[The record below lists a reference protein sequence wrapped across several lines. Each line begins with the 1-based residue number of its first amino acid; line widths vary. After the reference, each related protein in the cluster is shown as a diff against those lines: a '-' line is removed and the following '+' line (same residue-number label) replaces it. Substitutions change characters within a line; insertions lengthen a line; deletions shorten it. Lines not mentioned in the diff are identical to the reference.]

1 MLLLQ
6 PEQCGTSIVFPDTLS
21 ANFGLTVN
29 ELENQNNDSLTLMGV
44 SSGHNI
50 QQVILQN
57 NENNPDEIG
66 VGDKSPL
73 PELTQLSSHD
83 FKFAQID
90 FHAEFIT
97 QPISYSNSVISS
109 LADIPTSSCDS
120 DTNTIS
126 SLASSPPLLLQ
137 SSSSDHL
144 PSFTD
149 TYTPSVIT
157 TIEPRAFGAEAEYIS
172 RLKQRRESS
181 QNDGQDLDIQR
192 NSVIVSPSQIH
203 HLSSSDQ
210 SRDNSPSPTLSLLPN
225 LPPSIETYLHQHQR
239 TLSETSDN
247 LLLKQ
252 EPEVTTKVEQIF
264 LPTDF
269 SSIITTQASVPNFLH
284 FNPDESVAQSI
295 AQSVLSQCNKLGNN
309 LEKNARDE
317 DQQTTTNQVIF
328 SGSGT
333 LPVKSSATI
342 SQANTPQAVVLI
354 CAVCGDNAA
363 CQHYGVRTCEGCKG
377 FFKRTVQKNAKYVCL
392 ADKNCP
398 VDKRRRNRC
407 QFCRFQ
413 KCLAVGMV
421 KEVVRTDSL
430 KGRRGRLPTKP
441 RSNQDPP
448 PSPPVAMIT
457 SLVRAHVESTP
468 KLESLDYS
476 QYVELDD
483 EEMDSKAGLI
493 ALEAARISQFYSL
506 LTSSI
511 DVIFKFCDK
520 IPGFNDLCKQDRE
533 LLFRSACLEL
543 FTLRLSHRTLPNS
556 MKLTFCNGT
565 VLHRNQVR
573 STFGDWLNGI
583 TELSKSLQAI
593 DIDASAYACL
603 SALTL
608 VNERHGLLEPKKV
621 ENLQTKIINSLR
633 DHVTYNPE
641 AQRKPQYFSRIL
653 DKLQVLRSLSQQ
665 ALQRIFY
672 LRLEGL
678 VPEPPIIEKM
688 FSSSIPF

>member
-1 MLLLQ
+1 MGVTSGPALQ
-6 PEQCGTSIVFPDTLS
+6 PVSTMEQ
-21 ANFGLTVN
+21 
-29 ELENQNNDSLTLMGV
+29 ELNRLEEAG
-44 SSGHNI
+44 G
-50 QQVILQN
+50 
-57 NENNPDEIG
+57 G
-66 VGDKSPL
+66 GGDKSPI
-73 PELTQLSSHD
+73 LTQLSSSPEY
-83 FKFAQID
+83 KFSQID
-90 FHAEFIT
+90 FRAEFISG
-97 QPISYSNSVISS
+97 PIQSEFGLMDTETGLSV
-109 LADIPTSSCDS
+109 
-120 DTNTIS
+120 N
-126 SLASSPPLLLQ
+126 
-137 SSSSDHL
+137 L
-144 PSFTD
+144 PSFSD
-149 TYTPSVIT
+149 TYTKSVIT
-157 TIEPRAFGAEAEYIS
+157 TIEPRMFGAEAEYEN
-172 RLKQRRESS
+172 RMRQRRNSKPSAGQPIHAVKHEINHTF
-181 QNDGQDLDIQR
+181 QDGLEPIR
-192 NSVIVSPSQIH
+192 LNSVIIPTSGHSLEAV
-203 HLSSSDQ
+203 DGER
-210 SRDNSPSPTLSLLPN
+210 RDDSPSPSISLLPN
-225 LPPSIETYLHQHQR
+225 LQSSIETFLQSHDSNGVSDTASESSFSKPGDLTEPPTSIFIQTSTSSYQQLQSSDLNHFTFTTASTSAASSSSSSSNSSLHSSPSLHSSSPGLHGSSVI
-239 TLSETSDN
+239 LSCTRLDATSIEPDHCKLTSSPLSDPPLSPLPQYN
-247 LLLKQ
+247 HPNAKRSTPNHKHGGVGGLL
-252 EPEVTTKVEQIF
+252 
-264 LPTDF
+264 
-269 SSIITTQASVPNFLH
+269 
-284 FNPDESVAQSI
+284 
-295 AQSVLSQCNKLGNN
+295 
-309 LEKNARDE
+309 
-317 DQQTTTNQVIF
+317 
-328 SGSGT
+328 
-333 LPVKSSATI
+333 
-342 SQANTPQAVVLI
+342 

-413 KCLAVGMV
+413 KCLTVGMV
-421 KEVVRTDSL
+421 KEVVRTDGL

-476 QYVELDD
+476 QYVEMND

-506 LTSSI
+506 LTTSI

-621 ENLQTKIINSLR
+621 ESLQTKIINSLR

-678 VPEPPIIEKM
+678 VPEPPIIKKL

>member
-1 MLLLQ
+1 
-6 PEQCGTSIVFPDTLS
+6 
-21 ANFGLTVN
+21 
-29 ELENQNNDSLTLMGV
+29 V
-44 SSGHNI
+44 S
-50 QQVILQN
+50 
-57 NENNPDEIG
+57 
-66 VGDKSPL
+66 
-73 PELTQLSSHD
+73 
-83 FKFAQID
+83 
-90 FHAEFIT
+90 
-97 QPISYSNSVISS
+97 
-109 LADIPTSSCDS
+109 
-120 DTNTIS
+120 
-126 SLASSPPLLLQ
+126 
-137 SSSSDHL
+137 
-144 PSFTD
+144 
-149 TYTPSVIT
+149 
-157 TIEPRAFGAEAEYIS
+157 
-172 RLKQRRESS
+172 
-181 QNDGQDLDIQR
+181 
-192 NSVIVSPSQIH
+192 
-203 HLSSSDQ
+203 
-210 SRDNSPSPTLSLLPN
+210 
-225 LPPSIETYLHQHQR
+225 
-239 TLSETSDN
+239 
-247 LLLKQ
+247 
-252 EPEVTTKVEQIF
+252 TKVEQLF
-264 LPTDF
+264 L
-269 SSIITTQASVPNFLH
+269 SSEFGPAPPSVPVPVPGTAATSAATIPNFLH
-284 FNPDESVAQSI
+284 FTPDESVTQSMLS
-295 AQSVLSQCNKLGNN
+295 QSQCNKQEATSESEMLG
-309 LEKNARDE
+309 LVDPLATDPP
-317 DQQTTTNQVIF
+317 TSAGNQVIF
-328 SGSGT
+328 TASEVPLVKSPSVSSQPVTPGGAASSGSGGGG
-333 LPVKSSATI
+333 LV
-342 SQANTPQAVVLI
+342 
-354 CAVCGDNAA
+354 CAVCGDHAA

-441 RSNQDPP
+441 RGSQEASQPQQ
-448 PSPPVAMIT
+448 PVALIT

-468 KLESLDYS
+468 KLENLDYT
-476 QYVELDD
+476 QYVELQ
-483 EEMDSKAGLI
+483 EEELESKERLI
-493 ALEAARISQFYSL
+493 AVEAARISQFYSL

-520 IPGFNDLCKQDRE
+520 IPGYNDLCKEDRE

-565 VLHRNQVR
+565 VVHRNQVR

-621 ENLQTKIINSLR
+621 ESLQTKIINSLR
-633 DHVTYNPE
+633 DHVTYNPD
-641 AQRKPQYFSRIL
+641 AQKKPHYFSRIL

-678 VPEPPIIEKM
+678 VPEPPIIKKL